1 MYFFKSTHT
10 MSIAE
15 NKKKN
20 NISEYIIFMYQ
31 TEDLIRVY
39 NFDMDQIK
47 QYVIAHFPVD
57 DDEKE
62 SLVKWYEDI
71 LNQMLKENIK
81 ESGHLSK
88 VNKISSE
95 LGELSNQLLKS
106 DQAYRQ
112 IYDRAKIDINKNM
125 ALSKGTI
132 KDPIQICLNAIYG
145 LLLLRINGKQ
155 LDESL
160 KEGITAFG
168 DVLSY
173 LSYKYKQR
181 KSSPTD

>member
-1 MYFFKSTHT
+1 

-47 QYVIAHFPVD
+47 QYVIDHFPVD
-57 DDEKE
+57 DKEKDAII
-62 SLVKWYEDI
+62 VWYKEI
-71 LNQMLKENIK
+71 LDLMLAEGIREK
-81 ESGHLSK
+81 GHLKS
-88 VNKISSE
+88 VNAIV
-95 LGELSNQLLKS
+95 GELAEMSKQLLKS
-106 DQAYRQ
+106 DHAYRQ
-112 IYDRAKIDINKNM
+112 IYDQAKIHINKNM
-125 ALSKGTI
+125 DQANGAI
-132 KDPIQICLNAIYG
+132 QEPIQICLNAIYG
-145 LLLLRINGKQ
+145 LLLLRMNGKKV
-155 LDESL
+155 DESL
-160 KEGITAFG
+160 MEGINKFG

-181 KSSPTD
+181 KSTAK

>member
-1 MYFFKSTHT
+1 

-47 QYVIAHFPVD
+47 EYVINHFPVD
-57 DDEKE
+57 DEEKE
-62 SLVKWYEDI
+62 SLVNWYKDI
-71 LNQMLKENIK
+71 RDEMLNENIK
-81 ESGHLSK
+81 EKGHLSK
-88 VNKISSE
+88 VNKIANE
-95 LGELSNQLLKS
+95 LGELSLQLLKS

-112 IYDRAKIDINKNM
+112 IYDRAKIDINKHM
-125 ALSKGTI
+125 ALSNGTI
-132 KDPIQICLNAIYG
+132 TDPIQICLNAIYG
-145 LLLLRINGKQ
+145 LLLLRVNGKQ
-155 LDESL
+155 VDESL
-160 KEGITAFG
+160 KEGINAFG
-168 DVLSY
+168 EVLSY

-181 KSSPTD
+181 KSTSAS

>member
-1 MYFFKSTHT
+1 

-47 QYVIAHFPVD
+47 EYVISHFPVD
-57 DDEKE
+57 DKEKE
-62 SLVKWYEDI
+62 SIIVWYKEI
-71 LNQMLKENIK
+71 LDQMLAENIQEK
-81 ESGHLSK
+81 GHLKK
-88 VNKISSE
+88 VNDIV
-95 LGELSNQLLKS
+95 GELAEMSKQLLKS
-106 DQAYRQ
+106 DHAYRQ
-112 IYDRAKIDINKNM
+112 VYDQAKIHINKNM
-125 ALSKGTI
+125 NQAEGAI
-132 KDPIQICLNAIYG
+132 QEPIQICLNAIYG
-145 LLLLRINGKQ
+145 LLLLRMNGKKV
-155 LDESL
+155 DESL
-160 KEGITAFG
+160 MEGINKFG

-181 KSSPTD
+181 KSIVK

>member
-1 MYFFKSTHT
+1 

-39 NFDMDQIK
+39 NFDIEQIK
-47 QYVIAHFPVD
+47 AYVISHFPVEEL
-57 DDEKE
+57 EKE
-62 SLVKWYEDI
+62 DLVGWYGDI
-71 LNQMLKENIK
+71 KDQMIEEGIK
-81 ESGHLSK
+81 EKGHLDS
-88 VNKISSE
+88 VNRIVRSLSE
-95 LGELSNQLLKS
+95 MSGQLLKS

-112 IYDRAKIDINKNM
+112 IYDQAKIHINKNIEL
-125 ALSKGTI
+125 ANGAI
-132 KDPIQICLNAIYG
+132 KDPIQICLNGIYG
-145 LLLLRINGKQ
+145 LLLLRMNGKK

-160 KEGITAFG
+160 KEGVNAFG

-181 KSSPTD
+181 KYS